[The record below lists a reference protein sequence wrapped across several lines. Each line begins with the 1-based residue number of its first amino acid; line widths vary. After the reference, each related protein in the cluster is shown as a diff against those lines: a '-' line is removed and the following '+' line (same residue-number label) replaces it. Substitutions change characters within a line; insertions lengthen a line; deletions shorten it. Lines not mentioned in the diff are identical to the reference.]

1 MFACDNEPLVVKLV
15 SNMEVTCIIQA
26 LELIHKVQSSL
37 LQFGWREAWSVF
49 AIIPEFKY
57 FFF

>member
-15 SNMEVTCIIQA
+15 SDMEVTCIIQE

-37 LQFGWREAWSVF
+37 LQFG
-49 AIIPEFKY
+49 
-57 FFF
+57 